1 MLGAGRATGQGNDRR
16 VGGELMF
23 RFDHDLRIYL
33 HREPIDFRAGLN
45 TLVMMVEQS
54 MQLDPLARA
63 VFGFH
68 NRKRDRVKL
77 LLYDRAGFWLMLK
90 RLEVD
95 RFAWPPSSAGRD
107 RTHGRPAPPAARR
120 HRSRR
125 AASASR
131 PTVLLR
137 ELRRGIA
144 IRSWSTTT
152 VPAVTHLRKPVRRR
166 ASLA

>member
-1 MLGAGRATGQGNDRR
+1 
-16 VGGELMF
+16 MF

-45 TLVMMVEQS
+45 TLVTMVEQS

-95 RFAWPPSSAGRD
+95 RFAWPRCQQAVIEL
-107 RTHGRPAPPAARR
+107 
-120 HRSRR
+120 
-125 AASASR
+125 
-131 PTVLLR
+131 TVD
-137 ELRRGIA
+137 
-144 IRSWSTTT
+144 
-152 VPAVTHLRKPVRRR
+152 
-166 ASLA
+166 